1 VPCAFSTDGTASLAN
16 REIGRMLPANY
27 REVPFSDAVEH
38 PNEAAIAR
46 YFDDLSGDFPETGT
60 RWRSEM
66 DSNSRFHW
74 FRTKRADFCGFSFSA
89 RESER
94 GWRSSAVSEKDCLSS
109 PKRAMCVVSVGERS
123 GQASSQQRDHRA
135 FHKHTSDAASLR
147 TKSSVTT
154 MGRPD
159 PRLSNLMLP

>member
-66 DSNSRFHW
+66 DSNRRSRS
-74 FRTKRADFCGFSFSA
+74 FRA
-89 RESER
+89 
-94 GWRSSAVSEKDCLSS
+94 
-109 PKRAMCVVSVGERS
+109 
-123 GQASSQQRDHRA
+123 QA
-135 FHKHTSDAASLR
+135 AASCQFR
-147 TKSSVTT
+147 FSVSAARR
-154 MGRPD
+154 G
-159 PRLSNLMLP
+159 